1 MRLRHPG
8 GRTIHLGYCTN
19 VHAAHEVDGIV
30 AQLETYARP
39 VREAVGTPSLSIGTW
54 LSADAAGTLRR
65 DPAALA
71 GLRDGLR
78 RAGGEVVTVNAFPYG
93 AFQAPVVKHAVYHPD
108 WTTAERLDYTVDAA
122 WVLARLLP
130 DDVARGSI
138 STLPLAW
145 REPWGDA
152 AAAAARENLATLTDE
167 LATIERETGRSIQVG
182 LEPEP
187 GCVVETV
194 EQAVVALEGLDRE
207 RLGVCL
213 DLAHL
218 ATGFVTARDA
228 VDLLSGAGISVVKA
242 QVSAAL
248 HVSDP
253 GDPASRAALG
263 EFAEDRFLHQ
273 VRVPGGAPALERGF
287 DDLPEALA
295 RSGASSDG
303 GAAHD
308 PNPDPWRIH
317 FHVPLHAE
325 AQSQPPTTL
334 RSTTPELR
342 ESLAVLLGG
351 DEPVV
356 DHLEVESYT
365 WGVLPVSQ
373 RPTNDAE
380 LVAGIAAELT
390 WAADHLATLGLER
403 EKS

>member
-1 MRLRHPG
+1 M
-8 GRTIHLGYCTN
+8 
-19 VHAAHEVDGIV
+19 HAAHEADGVI
-30 AQLETYARP
+30 AQLETFARP
-39 VREAVGTPSLSIGTW
+39 VREAVGTPSIGLGTW

-65 DPAALA
+65 DGAALDRMRA
-71 GLRDGLR
+71 GLA

-93 AFQAPVVKHAVYHPD
+93 AFQAPVVKGRVYHPD
-108 WTTAERLDYTVDAA
+108 WTTAERFDYTVDAA

-130 DDVARGSI
+130 DDVERGSI

-145 REPWGDA
+145 REPWDDARA
-152 AAAAARENLATLTDE
+152 AACRENLARLADE
-167 LATIERETGRSIQVG
+167 LATIERETGRRIQVG

-194 EQAVVALEGLDRE
+194 EQALLALDGLDRE

-218 ATGFVTARDA
+218 ATGFGSARDA
-228 VDLLSGAGISVVKA
+228 VDLLDEAGIGVVKA

-248 HVSDP
+248 HVADP
-253 GDPASRAALG
+253 ADPASRAALG

-273 VRVPGGAPALERGF
+273 VRRPGGEVAAGA
-287 DDLPEALA
+287 DDLPQALA
-295 RSGASSDG
+295 GEVDDAD
-303 GAAHD
+303 A
-308 PNPDPWRIH
+308 WRIH

-325 AQSQPPTTL
+325 AQAAGL

-342 ESLAVLLGG
+342 DSLAVLLGG
-351 DEPVV
+351 DRCVV

-365 WGVLPVSQ
+365 WNVLPSAQ
-373 RPTNDAE
+373 RPTTDAE

-390 WAADHLATLGLER
+390 WAADALVDLGLER
-403 EKS
+403 GCA

>member
-54 LSADAAGTLRR
+54 LSADAVHTLRR

-71 GLRDGLR
+71 GLRDGLT

-108 WTTAERLDYTVDAA
+108 WTTAERLAYTVDAA

-145 REPWGDA
+145 REPWDDA
-152 AAAAARENLATLTDE
+152 DAAAARENLATLTDE
-167 LATIERETGRSIQVG
+167 LAAIERETGRSIQVG

-194 EQAVVALEGLDRE
+194 EQAVVALDGLDRD

-218 ATGFVTARDA
+218 ATGFATARDA
-228 VDLLSGAGISVVKA
+228 VDLLAGAGVSVVKA

-253 GDPASRAALG
+253 GDPASREALG

-295 RSGASSDG
+295 GSEAGSGGDAGRD
-303 GAAHD
+303 A
-308 PNPDPWRIH
+308 NPDPWRIH

-325 AQSQPPTTL
+325 AQAPGL

-365 WGVLPVSQ
+365 WGVLPSAQ

>member
-54 LSADAAGTLRR
+54 LSADAVHTLRR
-65 DPAALA
+65 DPDALA
-71 GLRDGLR
+71 RLRDGLR

-108 WTTAERLDYTVDAA
+108 WTTAERLAYTVDAA

-145 REPWGDA
+145 REPWDDA
-152 AAAAARENLATLTDE
+152 RAAAARENLATLTDE
-167 LATIERETGRSIQVG
+167 LAAIERETGRSIQVG

-194 EQAVVALEGLDRE
+194 EQAVVALEGLDRD

-218 ATGFVTARDA
+218 ATGFATARDA

-248 HVSDP
+248 HVADP
-253 GDPASRAALG
+253 ADPASREALG

-273 VRVPGGAPALERGF
+273 VRVPGGAAALGRGF

-295 RSGASSDG
+295 GCDSDSGA
-303 GAAHD
+303 
-308 PNPDPWRIH
+308 DPWRIH

-325 AQSQPPTTL
+325 AQAPGL

-365 WGVLPVSQ
+365 WGVLPSAQ
-373 RPTNDAE
+373 RPTTDAE

-403 EKS
+403 ENA

>member
-54 LSADAAGTLRR
+54 LSADAVHTLRR
-65 DPAALA
+65 EPAALA
-71 GLRDGLR
+71 RLREGLA

-108 WTTAERLDYTVDAA
+108 WTTAERLAYTVDAA

-145 REPWGDA
+145 REPWDEA
-152 AAAAARENLATLTDE
+152 SAAAARGNLATLTDE
-167 LATIERETGRSIQVG
+167 LAAIERETGRSIQVG

-194 EQAVVALEGLDRE
+194 EQAVVALDGLDRD

-218 ATGFVTARDA
+218 ATGFGTARDA
-228 VDLLSGAGISVVKA
+228 VDRLTDAGISVVKA

-253 GDPASRAALG
+253 ADPASREALG

-273 VRVPGGAPALERGF
+273 VRVPGAALAADPAADGT

-295 RSGASSDG
+295 GSAPDG
-303 GAAHD
+303 
-308 PNPDPWRIH
+308 DPWRIH

-325 AQSQPPTTL
+325 AQAPGL

-365 WGVLPVSQ
+365 WGVLPSAQ
-373 RPTNDAE
+373 RPTTDAE

-390 WAADHLATLGLER
+390 WGADHLATLGLTKET
-403 EKS
+403 S